1 MTLGWLRCWLMVLV
15 SFSRT
20 HVLPVVVADASATP
34 RNFFPDEQAE
44 LVAGVKDEAVLLVV
58 SEANEVRALLNL
70 FCSHT
75 IQKSLCDWLLNT
87 KGCFEVI

>member
-58 SEANEVRALLNL
+58 SEANEVRALLTS
-70 FCSHT
+70 FVHT
-75 IQKSLCDWLLNT
+75 LYKNRCAIGFSTPKAAL
-87 KGCFEVI
+87 K